1 MTTIGIGAAA
11 RFRILDLLRGMFRRR
26 EPRLLLDPRTLP
38 EHLQRDIGYRDDHL
52 PPGSVR

>member
-11 RFRILDLLRGMFRRR
+11 RFRILDLLRGLFRHR
-26 EPRLLLDPRTLP
+26 EARVLLDPRSLP